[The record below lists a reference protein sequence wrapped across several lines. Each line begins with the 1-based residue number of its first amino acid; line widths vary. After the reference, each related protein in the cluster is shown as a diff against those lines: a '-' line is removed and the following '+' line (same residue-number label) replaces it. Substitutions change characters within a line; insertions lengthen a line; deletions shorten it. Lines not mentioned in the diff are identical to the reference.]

1 MYRDEWMTVY
11 WFLLLVAA
19 GAFFFLS
26 VGLLAVETTQT
37 DFDTRTTIQQKP

>member
-19 GAFFFLS
+19 AAFFFLS
-26 VGLLAVETTQT
+26 VGLLAVETVPT
-37 DFDTRTTIQQKP
+37 DISTLKP